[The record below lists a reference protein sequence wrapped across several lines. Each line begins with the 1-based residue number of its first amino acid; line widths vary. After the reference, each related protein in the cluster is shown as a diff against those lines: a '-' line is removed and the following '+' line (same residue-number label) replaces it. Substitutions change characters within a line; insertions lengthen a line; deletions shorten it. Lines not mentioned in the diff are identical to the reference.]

1 MNPATLIAKL
11 KLLYPSPTTALKYNN
26 LNEFG
31 YCVGGALVMYT
42 NPNTN
47 PNPDACFPTPPL
59 IANALQIL
67 NLELART
74 SALRYS
80 YAIIDRN
87 DRDDIAGA
95 WNQVRLAIGE
105 RS

>member
-11 KLLYPSPTTALKYNN
+11 NLLYPSPKSVGHPEST
-26 LNEFG
+26 

-42 NPNTN
+42 TSKEDLIP
-47 PNPDACFPTPPL
+47 CFPTPPL

-67 NLELART
+67 NLELERT

-80 YAIIDRN
+80 YAIVDRN